1 MYDERYGW
9 IGKVQ
14 IQKRKNGIITKDYI
28 IFNRIM
34 NAAFDEIIKA
44 LYLPNPD
51 MVLKYLA
58 FGDSNVAV
66 TNTDVKLGNELYRVP
81 IISLLR
87 TGTGKVQSR
96 GVLLDT
102 EPTATAGV
110 MTIRELGWFVG
121 TTANAWNGGVG
132 KDTGLLLSRI
142 VLTAPEAKTD
152 DEQIDVTRVD
162 EFIRG

>member
-1 MYDERYGW
+1 MIEKYGW
-9 IGKVQ
+9 IGKVN
-14 IQKRKNGIITKDYI
+14 IKKYKNGVLTRDYI
-28 IFNRIM
+28 IYNRIM

-44 LYLPNPD
+44 LYLPNPN

-58 FGDSNVAV
+58 FGDDDTAV
-66 TNTDVKLGNELYRVP
+66 TNTDVTLGNEIYRVP

-102 EPTATAGV
+102 EPTATAGIA
-110 MTIRELGWFVG
+110 TIKELGWFVG
-121 TTANAWNGGVG
+121 TTATAWNSGVG

-142 VLTAPEAKTD
+142 VLTTPEAKTD
-152 DEQIDVTRVD
+152 DEQIDVARVD

>member
-1 MYDERYGW
+1 MIEKYGW
-9 IGKVQ
+9 IGKVN
-14 IQKRKNGIITKDYI
+14 IIKKKNGIITRDYI
-28 IFNRIM
+28 IYNRIM

-51 MVLKYLA
+51 MVMKYLA
-58 FGDSNVAV
+58 FGDDDTAV
-66 TNTDVKLGNELYRVP
+66 TNTDLTLGNELYRVP

-102 EPTATAGV
+102 EPTATVGV
-110 MTIRELGWFVG
+110 MTIKEIGWFVG
-121 TTANAWNGGVG
+121 TTADAWNGGVG

-142 VLTAPEAKTD
+142 VLTTPEAKTD
-152 DEQIDVTRVD
+152 DEQIDVTRTD